1 MAFTKEQL
9 ETFKASLLEQRQ
21 RVEEDRAAYSTENE
35 DDSEEELTGDLAD
48 YDPNDP
54 ADEASNLFDRDRDLA
69 AVENAERLLS
79 KIDRALEKIED
90 GTYGLS
96 DIDGTPIPVE
106 RLEAIPYA
114 VTTVEQEEAN

>member
-1 MAFTKEQL
+1 VAFTTEQL
-9 ETFKASLLEQRQ
+9 ETFKASLLEER
-21 RVEEDRAAYSTENE
+21 RRIEEDRVAYAKESG
-35 DDSEEELTGDLAD
+35 DDPQHEADGDLSD
-48 YDPNDP
+48 SDPDNS

-69 AVENAERLLS
+69 AVENATRLLS